1 MHVRSLYASLT
12 CDASK
17 LLRCAITP
25 ETQDSN
31 AQQVMVLASSGQLL
45 RTEHLPCPAVALCFS
60 VDGGLYVGSGLDFF
74 AKLDQSL
81 HQLWKVSE

>member
-1 MHVRSLYASLT
+1 MQCVSIT

-17 LLRCAITP
+17 PLQCAITP
-25 ETQDSN
+25 ETQDPN
-31 AQQVMVLASSGQLL
+31 AQQVMVLASSGKLL

-81 HQLWKVSE
+81 NQLWKVSELS